1 MVLQDSIERLYI
13 TFSEYALPEDTMPCG
28 CCYPLGANEL
38 LHAEPLRKLEWK
50 HLSGYAN
57 DALLVWGDLNCFK
70 HFLPRIFDLLLNAGE
85 WPKTPT
91 PERVFKRFRDGGWR
105 TWSHEEQ
112 VAVEGMLQA
121 IWETVRSNPPIEGG
135 YIDVGLWLCSIS
147 QCEGDLSGY
156 LNQWTEDKRLSA
168 CWALSSLILGST
180 IAYTGTDHSAPVW
193 DNDEDHDLMQAK
205 VQDWFNLP
213 QRGPFWKDCDAQ
225 YAQLQEW
232 ARSPVALQKL
242 QAAEMSCGNR
252 EMEREFTIAQRC
264 IREARSTKW
273 EPVYRDRLF
282 QTAYWKS
289 PTYRL
294 Y

>member
-1 MVLQDSIERLYI
+1 
-13 TFSEYALPEDTMPCG
+13 MPCG
-28 CCYPLGANEL
+28 CCHPPGANEL

-50 HLSGYAN
+50 HLSGYA
-57 DALLVWGDLNCFK
+57 DEALLVWGDLDCFK

-91 PERVFKRFRDGGWR
+91 PERVFKGFRYGDWR
-105 TWSHEEQ
+105 TWPHEEQ
-112 VAVEGMLQA
+112 AAVEGMLQA
-121 IWETVRSNPPIEGG
+121 VWETVRSNPPIEAG
-135 YIDVGLWLCSIS
+135 YIDVDLWLCSIS
-147 QCEGDLSGY
+147 QCESDLSGY
-156 LNQWTEDKRLSA
+156 LNQWADDGRLSA

-180 IAYTGTDHSAPVW
+180 IAYTGTDHTAPVW
-193 DNDEDHDLMQAK
+193 DDNEDQDLMQAK

-213 QRGPFWKDCDAQ
+213 QRGAFWKDCDAQ

-232 ARSPVALQKL
+232 ARSTIALQKL
-242 QAAEMSCGNR
+242 RGAEISCGNS
-252 EMEREFTIAQRC
+252 EMKREFAAAQRC
-264 IREARSTKW
+264 IQEARSTKW

-282 QTAYWKS
+282 QTAYWNS